1 VNLEQFDLNELRSGE
16 LVLEN
21 ELCLYSSHRFDENVG
36 VLPYSG
42 IIVPKRIAETVFD
55 LHSDEILATFA
66 LLEHVKT
73 HLDATIRPD
82 GYTIGWNCYPVAS
95 QVIPHAHLH
104 VIPRFADEPKA
115 GQGIRYHL
123 KQADNRRPNPRAP
136 GSGLARKERE

>member
-1 VNLEQFDLNELRSGE
+1 VSLERFDLVELRAGE

-21 ELCLYSSHRFDENVG
+21 ELCIYSSQRWDVNAG

-42 IIVPKRIAETVFD
+42 IIVPKRVAETVFD
-55 LHSDEILATFA
+55 LTQDEILATFA
-66 LLEHVKT
+66 LLERVKA
-73 HLDATIRPD
+73 HLDATIKPD
-82 GYTIGWNCYPVAS
+82 GYNVGWNCYKAAS
-95 QVIPHAHLH
+95 QIIPHAHLH

-123 KQADNRRPNPRAP
+123 KQADNRRPDPRAP